1 MAEARRVG
9 IVTGAASG
17 VGAECARQLAA
28 AGWNVVVNYRQN
40 AAKAQ
45 AVAQS
50 CRAVGVEAM
59 TVQGDVSIDADCRR
73 IVQTALDHWSRIDGV
88 VNNAGTTKQVP
99 LNDLEGLSAE
109 DFQNIHAVNTVG
121 PFLMS
126 RAAAQALKE
135 ARGSIVNISSRAA
148 WTAIGGSIAYA
159 TSKGALN
166 TLTIALAKALAPQVR
181 VNAVCPGLIDT
192 EWLRTSDPDLYAK
205 RVEFYRQRAPLGRVV
220 KTAEVANAALWLLSG
235 ATATTGQC
243 IVIDSGMSLG

>member
-1 MAEARRVG
+1 MAQTPKVG

-28 AGWNVVVNYRQN
+28 AGWNVVVNFRQN
-40 AAKAQ
+40 AAKAE

-50 CRAVGVEAM
+50 CRESGAEAVAM
-59 TVQGDVSIDADCRR
+59 QGDVARDDDCRR
-73 IVQTALDHWSRIDGV
+73 MVKATIERWGRIDGL

-99 LNDLEGLSAE
+99 LADLEGLSAD
-109 DFQNIHAVNTVG
+109 DFQHIHAVNTIG
-121 PFLMS
+121 PFQMS
-126 RAAAQALKE
+126 RAAAPALQA
-135 ARGSIVNISSRAA
+135 AGGAIVNISSRAA

-220 KTAEVANAALWLLSG
+220 KTTEVANAALWLLAG